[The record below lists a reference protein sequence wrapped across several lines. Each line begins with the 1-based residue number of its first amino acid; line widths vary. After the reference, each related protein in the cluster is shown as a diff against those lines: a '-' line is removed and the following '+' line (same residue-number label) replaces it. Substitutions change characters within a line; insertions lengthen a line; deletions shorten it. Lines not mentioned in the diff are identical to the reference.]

1 MDKRTQEYFDK
12 LIAKSPESLT
22 TDEIAF
28 LRARISYFKKA
39 QLEEYDGILNPK
51 AEVKVEEVAPLTRKE
66 LEVKALEL
74 GIKDPENKKLY
85 PKNSDLASAIEAQ
98 AKPPTTETVKQDHD
112 DTK

>member
-22 TDEIAF
+22 TEEIAF
-28 LRARISYFKKA
+28 LRARRSYLKKA
-39 QLEEYDGILNPK
+39 QLEEYDEILNPK
-51 AEVKVEEVAPLTRKE
+51 VEEKSPITRKE

-74 GIKDPENKKLY
+74 GIKDPENKKLF

-98 AKPPTTETVKQDHD
+98 AKPAEEQTVKQDHAN
-112 DTK
+112 TK